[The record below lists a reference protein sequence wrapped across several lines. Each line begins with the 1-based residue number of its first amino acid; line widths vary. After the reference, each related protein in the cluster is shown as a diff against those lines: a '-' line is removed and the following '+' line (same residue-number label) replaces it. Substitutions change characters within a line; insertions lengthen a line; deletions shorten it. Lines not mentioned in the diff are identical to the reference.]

1 MKTYCRRL
9 GVIAYQNTQD
19 NTPLFKKYF
28 KKVKDLGLNIS
39 RNSDK
44 LKIEIFLKMDMRKHF
59 TFIKMI
65 GLFLNLV
72 NLLNIPTKNLKN
84 YLGRFDK

>member
-9 GVIAYQNTQD
+9 GVIAYQ

-39 RNSDK
+39 GNSDK
-44 LKIEIFLKMDMRKHF
+44 LKIEIFSEDGYF
-59 TFIKMI
+59 IFIKMI

-72 NLLNIPTKNLKN
+72 NSLNTPIKNLKN
-84 YLGRFDK
+84 YSGRFNK